1 MLKGQIR
8 LILVVVNIVASL
20 SCIALFFK
28 FMAIPI
34 YAKHAYAEEYKN
46 LVFQCDNVMRD
57 HLIAKNRVNFEKS
70 EDAIK
75 NLHSAEIGLLTC
87 NDYDKLRKRMIVFGV
102 TEAELSLLGLEAIED
117 KSGDVRGYVRTHEFK
132 Y

>member
-1 MLKGQIR
+1 MLNVRMR

-20 SCIALFFK
+20 SCIALAFK
-28 FMAIPI
+28 FIVIPM

-75 NLHSAEIGLLTC
+75 SLHSAEIGLLTC

-102 TEAELSLLGLEAIED
+102 TEGELSLLGLEAIED
-117 KSGDVRGYVRTHEFK
+117 KAGDVRAYVRTHEFK